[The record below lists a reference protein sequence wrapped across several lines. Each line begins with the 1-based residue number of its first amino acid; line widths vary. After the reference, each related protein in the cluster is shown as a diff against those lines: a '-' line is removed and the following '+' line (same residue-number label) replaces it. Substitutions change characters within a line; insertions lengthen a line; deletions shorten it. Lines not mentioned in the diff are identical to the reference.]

1 MNIRFA
7 TPKDAI
13 PVAEMVEKFYQMAMA
28 GMLGEYDKLSAANLI
43 AATSVSS
50 DACTI
55 IAEVDG
61 RIIGTMGALSYN
73 HPFKPSVTIAQELF
87 WWVEPEYRLSGV
99 GKAMI
104 DVGEAWAKEIGCAGM
119 VMVTMHGIDH
129 ERNGAFYERS
139 GYNPLEHSYLKRI

>member
-7 TPKDAI
+7 TPNDAI
-13 PVAEMVEKFYQMAMA
+13 AVAEMVEKFYQMAMTD
-28 GMLGEYDKLSAANLI
+28 MLGPYDKLAAANLI

-55 IAEVDG
+55 VAEVDG

-73 HPFKPSVTIAQELF
+73 HPFKPSVRIAQELF
-87 WWVEPEYRLSGV
+87 WWVEPEYRRSGV
-99 GKAMI
+99 GKAMLEA
-104 DVGEAWAKEIGCAGM
+104 GEAWAKEIGCSGM
-119 VMVTMHGIDH
+119 LMITIHGIDH

-139 GYNPLEHSYLKRI
+139 GYRPLEHSHLKRL